1 MARCLLIMYLPFL
14 HLTCPN
20 DHLLRNCNIHKYCTD
35 HGFCT
40 LCISSRIWY
49 KTKHGSTVCCTAYDG
64 CTMTTRC
71 QTHIHSHT
79 TTTVI
84 DSHEEMTWLSCI
96 SHDCHVAHCHEYCYQ
111 PKHIIVRNISP
122 SQHDACQFCH
132 EHHL

>member
-1 MARCLLIMYLPFL
+1 MSFNHLPVLLP
-14 HLTCPN
+14 TC
-20 DHLLRNCNIHKYCTD
+20 HNCENVAIHKYSNTKY
-35 HGFCT
+35 HVFGT
-40 LCISSRIWY
+40 LCISKDICFE
-49 KTKHGSTVCCTAYDG
+49 HGLMTICCTAYDG

-111 PKHIIVRNISP
+111 PKHIIVRNIP
-122 SQHDACQFCH
+122 LSQHDVCQFCH